1 MEPVRISADFM
12 TVAGCKA
19 HLSQVIRDLGE
30 RRRRQ
35 VVVTHQGKPAAV
47 IISAEDFDRIQE
59 RERFLT
65 AVARGMADLTAGRV
79 VPHDQ
84 VVAEF
89 ERRWQDDRQG

>member
-12 TVAGCKA
+12 TVAGFKA
-19 HLSQVIRDLGE
+19 QVSQVIRELGE

-47 IISAEDFDRIQE
+47 VISAEDYDRIQE

-79 VPHDQ
+79 VAHDD

-89 ERRWQDDRQG
+89 ERRWRENR